1 MFSNESVGQN
11 GRLRVLIADD
21 IVEMRR
27 STRLM
32 LTLVPDVEVVAIA
45 HNGREAVEM
54 THKHKPDIALMD
66 VNMPEMDGLDA
77 IKLMMQTHPPLVCV
91 VVSAERDSET
101 LKRAIAS
108 GARDYIIKPFT
119 SDTLVMTMERVIRK
133 AKENKKR
140 MPTPTPENRQ
150 ATLERLAE
158 EYRHT
163 RRSDARAMMVYEEL
177 ARDPQ
182 CEIRWL
188 TTLAMIYV
196 IRREWRKLHY
206 LTGRLAKQQ

>member
-91 VVSAERDSET
+91 VVSAER
-101 LKRAIAS
+101 
-108 GARDYIIKPFT
+108 
-119 SDTLVMTMERVIRK
+119 V
-133 AKENKKR
+133 
-140 MPTPTPENRQ
+140 
-150 ATLERLAE
+150 
-158 EYRHT
+158 
-163 RRSDARAMMVYEEL
+163 
-177 ARDPQ
+177 
-182 CEIRWL
+182 
-188 TTLAMIYV
+188 
-196 IRREWRKLHY
+196 
-206 LTGRLAKQQ
+206 